1 VLRSIK
7 PQSWADTSNAGTI
20 RLRPLNE
27 RKMSLPL
34 IYHEDYSPDFPA
46 DHRFPMDK
54 FRLLRDHLID
64 SGLTTDAQLLR
75 PELCPN
81 EILALAHDPSYIRR
95 YMEGDLSREDQRRLG
110 LPWSEALARR
120 TVRAVGGSLLT
131 AEKALEH
138 GLACHLA
145 GGTHHAH
152 YDYPAGFCIFN
163 DLAVIS
169 QYLLQSGRVSK
180 VLIFDCDVHQ
190 GDGTARILADTE
202 DAITVSLH
210 CEKNFPARKAH
221 SDWDIPLAMGMGDE
235 EYLTVVDDVLN
246 YLLPFYK
253 PDLVLYDAGVDVHQD
268 DALGYLKLTDAGVAA
283 RDEAVLRHCLHRDIP
298 VMGVIGGGYSK
309 DRQALARRHGILHHS
324 AQKVWVAQGL

>member
-1 VLRSIK
+1 M
-7 PQSWADTSNAGTI
+7 P
-20 RLRPLNE
+20 
-27 RKMSLPL
+27 LPL
-34 IYHEDYSPDFPA
+34 IYHEDYSPDFPP

-64 SGLTTDAQLLR
+64 TGLTTDAQLFR
-75 PELCPN
+75 PQVCPTD
-81 EILALAHDPSYIRR
+81 ILALAHDPGYISR
-95 YMEGDLSREDQRRLG
+95 YMEGALAREDQRRLG
-110 LPWSEALARR
+110 LPWTEDLARR

-131 AEKALEH
+131 AELALQH

-163 DLAVIS
+163 DLAIIS
-169 QYLLQSGRVSK
+169 QYLLQSGRVDR

-190 GDGTARILADTE
+190 GDGTARILEHTA

-210 CEKNFPARKAH
+210 CEKNFPARKAQ
-221 SDWDIPLAMGMGDE
+221 SDWDIPLPMGMGDDD
-235 EYLTVVDDVLN
+235 YLKVVDDTLN
-246 YLLPFYK
+246 YLLPLYQ
-253 PDLVLYDAGVDVHQD
+253 PDLVLYDAGVDVHKD
-268 DALGYLKLTDAGVAA
+268 DALGYLQLTDAGVAR
-283 RDEAVLRHCLHRDIP
+283 RDETVMRHCLGRDIP

-324 AQKVWVAQGL
+324 AQRVWIERGL

>member
-1 VLRSIK
+1 MGFSAAVRCATQLGVRILYWHYRASALQRTQNV
-7 PQSWADTSNAGTI
+7 PTAYLPR
-20 RLRPLNE
+20 RLQPE
-27 RKMSLPL
+27 
-34 IYHEDYSPDFPA
+34 FPA

-54 FRLLRDHLID
+54 FRLLRDYLID
-64 SGLTTDAQLLR
+64 SGLTSDVQLMR
-75 PELCPN
+75 PELCPAD
-81 EILALAHDPSYIRR
+81 ILALAHDPSYISR
-95 YMEGDLSREDQRRLG
+95 YLSGDLSREDQRRLG

-120 TVRAVGGSLLT
+120 TIRAVGGSLLT
-131 AEKALEH
+131 AEQALKH

-169 QYLLQSGRVSK
+169 QYLLQSGRVDK

-210 CEKNFPARKAH
+210 CEKNFPARKAQ
-221 SDWDIPLAMGMGDE
+221 SDWDILLPMGMGDAD
-235 EYLTVVDDVLN
+235 YLNVVDDLLN

-253 PDLVLYDAGVDVHQD
+253 PDPCC
-268 DALGYLKLTDAGVAA
+268 TT
-283 RDEAVLRHCLHRDIP
+283 
-298 VMGVIGGGYSK
+298 
-309 DRQALARRHGILHHS
+309 QAWMSTRMMRWAICSSPTRGWPIATKRCCVT
-324 AQKVWVAQGL
+324 A